1 MDPSLRVRVTDE
13 GEMVS
18 VQWFFRWLG
27 CLCGLGFRW
36 EELSVRPRRHG
47 LFFFCGTVFG
57 LVLSCVTWMTRFER
71 LAGSGRSA
79 VMDDVHDDTNRA

>member
-1 MDPSLRVRVTDE
+1 MTDE
-13 GEMVS
+13 GEMVF

-27 CLCGLGFRW
+27 GLCGLVFRW

-47 LFFFCGTVFG
+47 LFFCGTVFG
-57 LVLSCVTWMTRFER
+57 LVLSCVTRMTRFEK

-79 VMDDVHDDTNRA
+79 VMDDVHDETN